1 MMNKSQL
8 QSYLNWQSL
17 GMRFGAVGLALLL
30 WVFVVSENEY
40 SMVIDMPIEAR
51 NLSAQK
57 AHKKEVPEYAQV
69 RLKGPGRVLF
79 KTLLLKNFIS
89 NFKLVIDLD
98 RISEEYDFYLNEYYE
113 RYPQKV
119 VIPPSYD
126 LEYIEIVYP
135 DSIHISLDEYMV
147 KKLPVK
153 TFLHIKPAPGYTLVG
168 TLIFQPDSIEVAGPR
183 EVIEEMDFISTVND
197 TYLLQDFDLSIDL
210 LINKQ
215 TRSIVEY
222 SQSSVSIFQ
231 DIQSVSERIISEVPV
246 KVINV
251 LPNLRLFV
259 NPTTVALTVIGG
271 VDRIAAVKPRDI
283 LVTIDFTKQWVAS
296 KNYYEPLV
304 TVPIDIIEWQD
315 LSPRNLELVVTKDSK

>member
-1 MMNKSQL
+1 MSKNQL
-8 QSYLNWQSL
+8 QNYLNWQSL
-17 GMRFGAVGLALLL
+17 GMRLGAVGLAILL

-69 RLKGPGRVLF
+69 RLKGPGRALF

-119 VIPPSYD
+119 VIPPSYE
-126 LEYIEIVYP
+126 LEYIEVVYP

-147 KKLPVK
+147 KKLTVK
-153 TFLHIKPAPGYTLVG
+153 APLKINPAPGYTLVG
-168 TLIFQPDSIEVAGPR
+168 NINIYPASIEVAGPR
-183 EVIEEMDFISTVND
+183 EVIQEMKYVSTIKD
-197 TYLLQDFDLSIDL
+197 TFLLQDFDVDVNLKVD
-210 LINKQ
+210 KQ
-215 TRSIVEY
+215 NRSLVEY
-222 SQSSVSIFQ
+222 SQTTISIHQ
-231 DIQSVSERIISEVPV
+231 DIQSVSERIISEIPV
-246 KVINV
+246 KVINL

-271 VDRIAAVKPRDI
+271 VDRIAAVNPKDI
-283 LVTIDFTKQWVAS
+283 LVTINFAKQWIS
-296 KNYYEPLV
+296 GKNYYEP
-304 TVPIDIIEWQD
+304 TVSVPVDILEWQD
-315 LSPRNLELVVTKDSK
+315 LSPRNLELVVTKDIN

>member
-1 MMNKSQL
+1 MSKNQL
-8 QSYLNWQSL
+8 QKYLNWQSL
-17 GMRFGAVGLALLL
+17 GMRLGAVGLAILL

-69 RLKGPGRVLF
+69 RLKGPGRALF

-113 RYPQKV
+113 QYPQKV
-119 VIPPSYD
+119 VIPPSYE
-126 LEYIEIVYP
+126 LEYIEVVYP

-147 KKLPVK
+147 KKLTVK
-153 TFLHIKPAPGYTLVG
+153 APLKINPAPGYTLVG
-168 TLIFQPDSIEVAGPR
+168 NINIYPASIEVAGPR
-183 EVIEEMDFISTVND
+183 EVIQEMKYVSTIKD
-197 TYLLQDFDLSIDL
+197 TFLLQDFDIDVNL
-210 LINKQ
+210 KVDNQ
-215 TRSIVEY
+215 TRSLVEY
-222 SQSSVSIFQ
+222 SQTTISIHQ
-231 DIQSVSERIISEVPV
+231 DIQSVSERIISEIPV

-271 VDRIAAVKPRDI
+271 VDRIAAVNPKDI
-283 LVTIDFTKQWVAS
+283 LVTINFAKQWIS
-296 KNYYEPLV
+296 GKNYYEP
-304 TVPIDIIEWQD
+304 TVSVPVDILEWQD
-315 LSPRNLELVVTKDSK
+315 LSPRNLELVVTKDIN

>member
-1 MMNKSQL
+1 MSKNQL
-8 QSYLNWQSL
+8 QKYLNWQSL
-17 GMRFGAVGLALLL
+17 GMRLGAVGLAILL
-30 WVFVVSENEY
+30 WVFVVSDNEY

-69 RLKGPGRVLF
+69 RLKGPGRALF

-113 RYPQKV
+113 HYPQKV
-119 VIPPSYD
+119 VIPPSYE
-126 LEYIEIVYP
+126 LEYIEVVYP

-147 KKLPVK
+147 KKLTVK
-153 TFLHIKPAPGYTLVG
+153 APLKINPAPGYTLVG
-168 TLIFQPDSIEVAGPR
+168 NINIYPASIEVAGPR
-183 EVIEEMDFISTVND
+183 EVIQEMKYVSTIKD
-197 TYLLQDFDLSIDL
+197 TFLLQDFDIDVNL
-210 LINKQ
+210 KVDNQ
-215 TRSIVEY
+215 TRSLVEY
-222 SQSSVSIFQ
+222 SQTTISIHQ
-231 DIQSVSERIISEVPV
+231 DIQSVSERIISEIPV

-271 VDRIAAVKPRDI
+271 VDRIAAVNPKDI
-283 LVTIDFTKQWVAS
+283 LVTINFAKQWIS
-296 KNYYEPLV
+296 GKNYYEP
-304 TVPIDIIEWQD
+304 TVSVPVDILEWQD
-315 LSPRNLELVVTKDSK
+315 LSPRNLELVVTKDIN

>member
-1 MMNKSQL
+1 MSKNQL
-8 QSYLNWQSL
+8 QKYLNWQSL
-17 GMRFGAVGLALLL
+17 GMRLGAVGLAILL

-69 RLKGPGRVLF
+69 RLKGPGRALF

-113 RYPQKV
+113 HYPQKV
-119 VIPPSYD
+119 VIPPSYE
-126 LEYIEIVYP
+126 LEYIEVVYP

-147 KKLPVK
+147 KKLTVK
-153 TFLHIKPAPGYTLVG
+153 APLKINPAPGYTLVG
-168 TLIFQPDSIEVAGPR
+168 NINIYPASIEVAGPR
-183 EVIEEMDFISTVND
+183 EVIQEMKYVSTIKD
-197 TYLLQDFDLSIDL
+197 TFLLQDFDIDVNL
-210 LINKQ
+210 KVDNQ
-215 TRSIVEY
+215 TRSLVEY
-222 SQSSVSIFQ
+222 SQTTISIHQ
-231 DIQSVSERIISEVPV
+231 DIQSVSERIISEIPV

-271 VDRIAAVKPRDI
+271 VDRIAAVNPKDI
-283 LVTIDFTKQWVAS
+283 LVTIDFAKQWIS
-296 KNYYEPLV
+296 GKNYYEP
-304 TVPIDIIEWQD
+304 TVSVPVDILEWQY
-315 LSPRNLELVVTKDSK
+315 LSPRNLELVVTKDIN

>member
-1 MMNKSQL
+1 MSKNQL
-8 QSYLNWQSL
+8 QKYLNWQSL
-17 GMRFGAVGLALLL
+17 GMRLGAVGLAILL

-69 RLKGPGRVLF
+69 RLKGPGRALF

-119 VIPPSYD
+119 VIPPSYE
-126 LEYIEIVYP
+126 LEYIEVVYP

-147 KKLPVK
+147 KKLTVK
-153 TFLHIKPAPGYTLVG
+153 APLKINPAPGYTLVG
-168 TLIFQPDSIEVAGPR
+168 NINIYPASIEVAGPR
-183 EVIEEMDFISTVND
+183 EVIQEMKYVSTIKD
-197 TYLLQDFDLSIDL
+197 TFLLQDFDIDVNL
-210 LINKQ
+210 KVDNQ
-215 TRSIVEY
+215 TRSLVEY
-222 SQSSVSIFQ
+222 SQTTISIHQ
-231 DIQSVSERIISEVPV
+231 DIQSVSERIISEIPV

-271 VDRIAAVKPRDI
+271 VDRIAAVNPKDI
-283 LVTIDFTKQWVAS
+283 LVTINFAKQWIS
-296 KNYYEPLV
+296 GKNYYEP
-304 TVPIDIIEWQD
+304 TVSVPVDILEWQD
-315 LSPRNLELVVTKDSK
+315 LSPRNLELVVTKDIN

>member
-1 MMNKSQL
+1 MSKNQL
-8 QSYLNWQSL
+8 QKYLNWQSL
-17 GMRFGAVGLALLL
+17 GMRLGAVGLAILL

-69 RLKGPGRVLF
+69 RLKGPGRALF

-113 RYPQKV
+113 HYPQKV
-119 VIPPSYD
+119 VIPPSYE
-126 LEYIEIVYP
+126 LEYIEVVYP

-147 KKLPVK
+147 KKLTVK
-153 TFLHIKPAPGYTLVG
+153 APLKINPAPGYTLVG
-168 TLIFQPDSIEVAGPR
+168 NINIYPASIEVAGPR
-183 EVIEEMDFISTVND
+183 EVIQEMKYVSTIKD
-197 TYLLQDFDLSIDL
+197 TFLLQDFDIDVNL
-210 LINKQ
+210 KVDNQ
-215 TRSIVEY
+215 TRSLVEY
-222 SQSSVSIFQ
+222 SQTTISIHQ
-231 DIQSVSERIISEVPV
+231 DIQSVSERIISEIPV

-271 VDRIAAVKPRDI
+271 VDRIAAVNPKDI
-283 LVTIDFTKQWVAS
+283 LVTIDFAKQWIS
-296 KNYYEPLV
+296 GKNYYEP
-304 TVPIDIIEWQD
+304 TVSVPVDILEWQD
-315 LSPRNLELVVTKDSK
+315 LSPRNLELVVTKDIN

>member
-1 MMNKSQL
+1 MSKNQL
-8 QSYLNWQSL
+8 QKYLNWQSL
-17 GMRFGAVGLALLL
+17 GMRLGAVGLAILL

-69 RLKGPGRVLF
+69 RLKGPGRALF

-147 KKLPVK
+147 KKLTVK
-153 TFLHIKPAPGYTLVG
+153 APLKINPAPGYTLVG
-168 TLIFQPDSIEVAGPR
+168 NINIYPASIEVAGPR
-183 EVIEEMDFISTVND
+183 EVIQEMKYVSTIKD
-197 TYLLQDFDLSIDL
+197 TFLLQDFDIDVNL
-210 LINKQ
+210 KVDNQ
-215 TRSIVEY
+215 TRSLVEY
-222 SQSSVSIFQ
+222 SQTTISIHQ
-231 DIQSVSERIISEVPV
+231 DIQSVSERIISEIPV

-271 VDRIAAVKPRDI
+271 VDRIAAVNPKDI
-283 LVTIDFTKQWVAS
+283 LVTIDFAKQWIS
-296 KNYYEPLV
+296 GKNYYEP
-304 TVPIDIIEWQD
+304 TVSVPVDILEWQD
-315 LSPRNLELVVTKDSK
+315 LSPRNLELVVTKDIN

>member
-1 MMNKSQL
+1 MNKNQL
-8 QSYLNWQSL
+8 QNYLNWQSL
-17 GMRFGAVGLALLL
+17 GMRFSAVGLALLL

-40 SMVIDMPIEAR
+40 SMIIDMPIEAR

-89 NFKLVIDLD
+89 DFKLVIDLD

-126 LEYIEIVYP
+126 LEFIEVVFP
-135 DSIHISLDEYMV
+135 DSIHISLDQYMV
-147 KKLPVK
+147 EMLPVVAPV
-153 TFLHIKPAPGYTLVG
+153 HIDASPGFTLVG
-168 TLIFQPDSIEVAGPR
+168 KLKIRPDSIQAAGPR
-183 EVIEEMDFISTVND
+183 EVIQKMKYITTIRD
-197 TYLLQDFDLSIDL
+197 TFLLQEFDLNANLNVD
-210 LINKQ
+210 KK
-215 TRSIVEY
+215 TRSLIEF
-222 SQSSVSIFQ
+222 SQTSIKIFQ
-231 DIQSVSERIISEVPV
+231 NVEPVSERIISEIPV

-259 NPTTVALTVIGG
+259 NPTTVALTVVGG
-271 VDRIAAVKPRDI
+271 VDRIAAIKPEDI
-283 LVTIDFTKQWVAS
+283 LVTIDFAKQWIS
-296 KNYYEPLV
+296 GKNYYEP
-304 TVPIDIIEWQD
+304 TVSFPEDILEWQD
-315 LSPRNLELVVTKDSK
+315 LSPRNLELVVTKDKN

>member
-1 MMNKSQL
+1 MSKNQL
-8 QSYLNWQSL
+8 QNYLNWQSL
-17 GMRFGAVGLALLL
+17 GMRLGAVGLAILL

-69 RLKGPGRVLF
+69 RLKGPGRALF

-126 LEYIEIVYP
+126 LEYIEVVYP

-147 KKLPVK
+147 KKLTVK
-153 TFLHIKPAPGYTLVG
+153 APLKINPAPGYTLVG
-168 TLIFQPDSIEVAGPR
+168 NINIYPASIEVAGPR
-183 EVIEEMDFISTVND
+183 EVIQEMKYVSTIKD
-197 TYLLQDFDLSIDL
+197 TFLSQDFDVDVNLKVD
-210 LINKQ
+210 KQ
-215 TRSIVEY
+215 NRSLVEY
-222 SQSSVSIFQ
+222 SQTTISIHQ
-231 DIQSVSERIISEVPV
+231 DIQSVSERIISEIPV

-271 VDRIAAVKPRDI
+271 VDRIAAVNPKDI
-283 LVTIDFTKQWVAS
+283 LVTINFAKQWIS
-296 KNYYEPLV
+296 GKNYYEP
-304 TVPIDIIEWQD
+304 TVSVPVDILEWQD
-315 LSPRNLELVVTKDSK
+315 LSPRNLELVVTKDIN

>member
-1 MMNKSQL
+1 
-8 QSYLNWQSL
+8 
-17 GMRFGAVGLALLL
+17 MRLGAVGLAILL

-69 RLKGPGRVLF
+69 RLKGPGRALF

-119 VIPPSYD
+119 VIPPSYE
-126 LEYIEIVYP
+126 LEYIEVVYP

-147 KKLPVK
+147 KKLTVK
-153 TFLHIKPAPGYTLVG
+153 APLKINPAPGYTLVG
-168 TLIFQPDSIEVAGPR
+168 NINIYPASIEVAGPR
-183 EVIEEMDFISTVND
+183 EVIQEMKYVSTIKD
-197 TYLLQDFDLSIDL
+197 TFLLQDFDIDVNL
-210 LINKQ
+210 KVDNQ
-215 TRSIVEY
+215 TRSLVEY
-222 SQSSVSIFQ
+222 SQTTISIHQ
-231 DIQSVSERIISEVPV
+231 DIQSVSERIISEIPV

-271 VDRIAAVKPRDI
+271 VDRIAAVNPKDI
-283 LVTIDFTKQWVAS
+283 LVTIDFTKQWIS
-296 KNYYEPLV
+296 GKNYYEP
-304 TVPIDIIEWQD
+304 TVSVPVDILEWQD
-315 LSPRNLELVVTKDSK
+315 LSPRNLELVVTKDIN

>member
-1 MMNKSQL
+1 MSKNQL
-8 QSYLNWQSL
+8 QKYLNWQSL
-17 GMRFGAVGLALLL
+17 GMRLGAVGLAILL

-69 RLKGPGRVLF
+69 RLKGPGRALF

-119 VIPPSYD
+119 VIPPSYE
-126 LEYIEIVYP
+126 LEYIEVVYP

-147 KKLPVK
+147 KKLTVK
-153 TFLHIKPAPGYTLVG
+153 APLKINPAPGYTLVG
-168 TLIFQPDSIEVAGPR
+168 NINIYPASIEVAGPR
-183 EVIEEMDFISTVND
+183 EVIQEMKYVSTIKD
-197 TYLLQDFDLSIDL
+197 TFLLQDFDIDVNL
-210 LINKQ
+210 KVDNQ
-215 TRSIVEY
+215 TRSLVEY
-222 SQSSVSIFQ
+222 SQTTISIHQ
-231 DIQSVSERIISEVPV
+231 DIQSVSERIISEIPV

-271 VDRIAAVKPRDI
+271 VDRIAAVNPKDI
-283 LVTIDFTKQWVAS
+283 LVTIDFAKQWIS
-296 KNYYEPLV
+296 GKNYYEPTV
-304 TVPIDIIEWQD
+304 SVPIDILEWQD
-315 LSPRNLELVVTKDSK
+315 LSPRNLELVVTKDIN

>member
-1 MMNKSQL
+1 MSKNQL
-8 QSYLNWQSL
+8 QKYLNWQSL
-17 GMRFGAVGLALLL
+17 GMRLGAVGLAILL

-69 RLKGPGRVLF
+69 RLKGPGRALF

-113 RYPQKV
+113 HYPQKV
-119 VIPPSYD
+119 VIPPSYE
-126 LEYIEIVYP
+126 LEYIEVVYP

-147 KKLPVK
+147 KKLTVK
-153 TFLHIKPAPGYTLVG
+153 APLKINPAPGYTLVG
-168 TLIFQPDSIEVAGPR
+168 NINIYPASIEVAGPR
-183 EVIEEMDFISTVND
+183 EVIQEMKYVSTIKD
-197 TYLLQDFDLSIDL
+197 TFLSQDFDVDVNLKIDKENRS
-210 LINKQ
+210 LI
-215 TRSIVEY
+215 EY
-222 SQSSVSIFQ
+222 SQTTISIHQ
-231 DIQSVSERIISEVPV
+231 DIQSVSERIISEIPV

-271 VDRIAAVKPRDI
+271 VDRIAAVNPKDI
-283 LVTIDFTKQWVAS
+283 LVTIDFAKQWIS
-296 KNYYEPLV
+296 GKNYYEP
-304 TVPIDIIEWQD
+304 TVSVPVDILEWQD
-315 LSPRNLELVVTKDSK
+315 LSPRNLELVVTKDIN

>member
-1 MMNKSQL
+1 MSKNQL
-8 QSYLNWQSL
+8 QKYLNWQSL
-17 GMRFGAVGLALLL
+17 GMRLGAVGLAILL

-69 RLKGPGRVLF
+69 RLKGPGRALF

-113 RYPQKV
+113 HYPQKV
-119 VIPPSYD
+119 VIPPSYE
-126 LEYIEIVYP
+126 LEYIEVVYP

-147 KKLPVK
+147 KKLTVK
-153 TFLHIKPAPGYTLVG
+153 APLKINPAPGYTLVG
-168 TLIFQPDSIEVAGPR
+168 NINIYPASIEVAGPR
-183 EVIEEMDFISTVND
+183 EVIQEMKYVSTIKD
-197 TYLLQDFDLSIDL
+197 TFLLQDFDIDVNL
-210 LINKQ
+210 KVDNQ
-215 TRSIVEY
+215 TRSLVEY
-222 SQSSVSIFQ
+222 SQTTISIHQ
-231 DIQSVSERIISEVPV
+231 DIQSVSERIISEIPV
-246 KVINV
+246 NVINV

-271 VDRIAAVKPRDI
+271 VDRIAAVNPKDI
-283 LVTIDFTKQWVAS
+283 LVTINFAKQWIS
-296 KNYYEPLV
+296 GKNYYEP
-304 TVPIDIIEWQD
+304 TVSVPVDILEWQD
-315 LSPRNLELVVTKDSK
+315 LSPRNLELVVTKDIN

>member
-1 MMNKSQL
+1 MSKNQL
-8 QSYLNWQSL
+8 QKYLNWQSL
-17 GMRFGAVGLALLL
+17 GMRLGAVGLAILL

-69 RLKGPGRVLF
+69 RLKGPGRALF

-113 RYPQKV
+113 HYPQKV
-119 VIPPSYD
+119 VIPPSYE
-126 LEYIEIVYP
+126 LEYIEVVYP

-147 KKLPVK
+147 KKLTVK
-153 TFLHIKPAPGYTLVG
+153 APLKINPAPGYTLVG
-168 TLIFQPDSIEVAGPR
+168 NINIYPASIEAAGPR
-183 EVIEEMDFISTVND
+183 EVIKDMKYVSTIKD
-197 TYLLQDFDLSIDL
+197 TFLSQDFDVDVNLKVD
-210 LINKQ
+210 KQ
-215 TRSIVEY
+215 TRSLVEY
-222 SQSSVSIFQ
+222 SQTTISIHQ
-231 DIQSVSERIISEVPV
+231 DIQSVSERIISEIPV

-271 VDRIAAVKPRDI
+271 VDRIAAVNPKDI
-283 LVTIDFTKQWVAS
+283 LVTIDFAKQWIS
-296 KNYYEPLV
+296 GKNYYEP
-304 TVPIDIIEWQD
+304 TVSVPVDILEWQY
-315 LSPRNLELVVTKDSK
+315 LSPRNLELVVTKDIN

>member
-1 MMNKSQL
+1 MSKNQL
-8 QSYLNWQSL
+8 QKYLNWQSL
-17 GMRFGAVGLALLL
+17 GMRLGAVGLAILL

-40 SMVIDMPIEAR
+40 TMVIDMPIEAR

-69 RLKGPGRVLF
+69 RLKGPGRALF

-119 VIPPSYD
+119 VIPPSYE
-126 LEYIEIVYP
+126 LEYIEVVYP

-147 KKLPVK
+147 KKLTVK
-153 TFLHIKPAPGYTLVG
+153 APLKINPAPGYTLVG
-168 TLIFQPDSIEVAGPR
+168 NINISPASIEVAGPR
-183 EVIEEMDFISTVND
+183 EVIQVMKYVSTIKD
-197 TYLLQDFDLSIDL
+197 TFLLQDFDIDVNL
-210 LINKQ
+210 KVDNQ
-215 TRSIVEY
+215 TRSLVEY
-222 SQSSVSIFQ
+222 SQTTISIHQ
-231 DIQSVSERIISEVPV
+231 DIQSVSERIISEIPV
-246 KVINV
+246 NVINV

-271 VDRIAAVKPRDI
+271 VDRIAAVNPKDI
-283 LVTIDFTKQWVAS
+283 LVTIDFAKQWIS
-296 KNYYEPLV
+296 GKNYYEP
-304 TVPIDIIEWQD
+304 TVSVPVDILEWQD
-315 LSPRNLELVVTKDSK
+315 LSPRNLELVVTKDIN

>member
-1 MMNKSQL
+1 MSKNQL
-8 QSYLNWQSL
+8 QNYLNWQSL
-17 GMRFGAVGLALLL
+17 GMRLGAVGLALLL
-30 WVFVVSENEY
+30 WVFVVSDNEY

-69 RLKGPGRVLF
+69 RLKGTGRALF

-126 LEYIEIVYP
+126 LEYIEVVYP

-147 KKLPVK
+147 KKLTVK
-153 TFLHIKPAPGYTLVG
+153 APLKINPAPGYTLVG
-168 TLIFQPDSIEVAGPR
+168 NINIYPASIEVAGPR
-183 EVIEEMDFISTVND
+183 EVIQEMKYVSTIKD
-197 TYLLQDFDLSIDL
+197 TFLLQDFDIDVNL
-210 LINKQ
+210 KVDNQ
-215 TRSIVEY
+215 TRSLVEY
-222 SQSSVSIFQ
+222 SQTTISIHQ
-231 DIQSVSERIISEVPV
+231 DIQSVSERIISEIPV

-271 VDRIAAVKPRDI
+271 VDRIAAVNPKDI
-283 LVTIDFTKQWVAS
+283 LVTIDFAKQWIS
-296 KNYYEPLV
+296 GKNYYEP
-304 TVPIDIIEWQD
+304 TVSVPVDILEWQD
-315 LSPRNLELVVTKDSK
+315 LSPRNLELVVTKDIN

>member
-1 MMNKSQL
+1 MSKNQL
-8 QSYLNWQSL
+8 QKYLNWQSL
-17 GMRFGAVGLALLL
+17 GMRLGAVGLAILL

-69 RLKGPGRVLF
+69 RLKGPGRALF

-113 RYPQKV
+113 HYPQKV

-126 LEYIEIVYP
+126 LEYIEVVYP

-147 KKLPVK
+147 KKLTVK
-153 TFLHIKPAPGYTLVG
+153 APLKINPAPGYTLVG
-168 TLIFQPDSIEVAGPR
+168 NINIYPASIEVAGPR
-183 EVIEEMDFISTVND
+183 EVIQEMKYVSTIKD
-197 TYLLQDFDLSIDL
+197 TFLLQDFDIDVNL
-210 LINKQ
+210 KVDNQ
-215 TRSIVEY
+215 TRSLVEY
-222 SQSSVSIFQ
+222 SQTTISIHQ
-231 DIQSVSERIISEVPV
+231 DIQSVSERIISEIPV

-271 VDRIAAVKPRDI
+271 VDRIAAVNPKDI
-283 LVTIDFTKQWVAS
+283 LVTIDFAKQWIS
-296 KNYYEPLV
+296 GKNYYEP
-304 TVPIDIIEWQD
+304 TVSVPVDILEWQD
-315 LSPRNLELVVTKDSK
+315 LSPRNLELVVTKDIN

>member
-1 MMNKSQL
+1 MNKNQL
-8 QSYLNWQSL
+8 QNYLNWQSL
-17 GMRFGAVGLALLL
+17 GMRFSAVGLALLL

-40 SMVIDMPIEAR
+40 SMIIDMPIEAR

-89 NFKLVIDLD
+89 DFKLVIDLD

-126 LEYIEIVYP
+126 LDFIEVVFP
-135 DSIHISLDEYMV
+135 DSIHISLDQYMV
-147 KKLPVK
+147 ERLPVV
-153 TFLHIKPAPGYTLVG
+153 APVYINASPGFTLVG
-168 TLIFQPDSIEVAGPR
+168 KLNIRPDSIQAAGPR
-183 EVIEEMDFISTVND
+183 EVIQNMKYISTIKD
-197 TYLLQDFDLSIDL
+197 TFLFQEFDLNANLNVD
-210 LINKQ
+210 KK
-215 TRSIVEY
+215 TRSLIEF
-222 SQSSVSIFQ
+222 SQTSIKIFQ
-231 DIQSVSERIISEVPV
+231 NVEPVSERIISGIPV

-259 NPTTVALTVIGG
+259 NPTTVALTVVGG
-271 VDRIAAVKPRDI
+271 VDRIAAVDPEDI
-283 LVTIDFTKQWVAS
+283 LVTIDFAKQWIS
-296 KNYYEPLV
+296 GKNYYEP
-304 TVPIDIIEWQD
+304 TVNVPEDILEWQD
-315 LSPRNLELVVTKDSK
+315 LSPRNLELVVTKDKN

>member
-1 MMNKSQL
+1 MSKNQL
-8 QSYLNWQSL
+8 QKYLNWQSL
-17 GMRFGAVGLALLL
+17 GMRLGAVGLAILL
-30 WVFVVSENEY
+30 WVFVVSDNEY

-69 RLKGPGRVLF
+69 RLKGPGRALF

-113 RYPQKV
+113 HYPQKV
-119 VIPPSYD
+119 VIPPSYE
-126 LEYIEIVYP
+126 LEYIEVVYP

-147 KKLPVK
+147 KKLTVK
-153 TFLHIKPAPGYTLVG
+153 APLKINPAPGYTLVG
-168 TLIFQPDSIEVAGPR
+168 NINIYPASIEVAGPR
-183 EVIEEMDFISTVND
+183 EVIQEMKYVSTIKD
-197 TYLLQDFDLSIDL
+197 TFLLQDFDIDVNL
-210 LINKQ
+210 KVDNQ
-215 TRSIVEY
+215 TRSLVEY
-222 SQSSVSIFQ
+222 SQTTISIHQ
-231 DIQSVSERIISEVPV
+231 DIQSVSERIISEIPV

-271 VDRIAAVKPRDI
+271 VDRIAAVNPKDI
-283 LVTIDFTKQWVAS
+283 LVTIDFAKQWIS
-296 KNYYEPLV
+296 GKNYYEP
-304 TVPIDIIEWQD
+304 TVSVPVDILEWQD
-315 LSPRNLELVVTKDSK
+315 LSPRNLELVVTKDIN

>member
-1 MMNKSQL
+1 MSKNQL
-8 QSYLNWQSL
+8 QKYLNWQSL
-17 GMRFGAVGLALLL
+17 GMRLGAVGLAILL

-40 SMVIDMPIEAR
+40 TMVIDMPIEAR

-69 RLKGPGRVLF
+69 RLKGPGRALF

-113 RYPQKV
+113 HYPQKV
-119 VIPPSYD
+119 VIPPSYE
-126 LEYIEIVYP
+126 LEYIEVVYP

-147 KKLPVK
+147 KKLTVK
-153 TFLHIKPAPGYTLVG
+153 APLKINPAPGYTLVG
-168 TLIFQPDSIEVAGPR
+168 NINIYPASIEVAGPR
-183 EVIEEMDFISTVND
+183 EVIQEMKYVSTIKD
-197 TYLLQDFDLSIDL
+197 TFLLQDFDIDVNL
-210 LINKQ
+210 KVDNQ
-215 TRSIVEY
+215 TRSLVEY
-222 SQSSVSIFQ
+222 SQTTISIHQ
-231 DIQSVSERIISEVPV
+231 DIQSVSERIISEIPV

-271 VDRIAAVKPRDI
+271 VDRIAAVNPKDI
-283 LVTIDFTKQWVAS
+283 LVTIDFAKQWIS
-296 KNYYEPLV
+296 GKNYYEP
-304 TVPIDIIEWQD
+304 TVSVPVDILEWQD
-315 LSPRNLELVVTKDSK
+315 LSPRNLELVVTKDIN

>member
-1 MMNKSQL
+1 MSKNQL
-8 QSYLNWQSL
+8 QKYLNWQSL
-17 GMRFGAVGLALLL
+17 GMRLGAVGLAILL
-30 WVFVVSENEY
+30 WVFVVSDNEY

-69 RLKGPGRVLF
+69 RLKGTGRALF

-113 RYPQKV
+113 HYPQKV
-119 VIPPSYD
+119 VIPPSYE
-126 LEYIEIVYP
+126 LEYIEVVYP

-147 KKLPVK
+147 KKLTVK
-153 TFLHIKPAPGYTLVG
+153 APLKINPAPGYTLVG
-168 TLIFQPDSIEVAGPR
+168 NINIYPASIEVAGPR
-183 EVIEEMDFISTVND
+183 EVIQEMKYVSTIKD
-197 TYLLQDFDLSIDL
+197 TFLLQDFDIDVNL
-210 LINKQ
+210 KVDNQ
-215 TRSIVEY
+215 TRSLVEY
-222 SQSSVSIFQ
+222 SQTTISIHQ
-231 DIQSVSERIISEVPV
+231 DIQSVSERIISEIPV

-271 VDRIAAVKPRDI
+271 VDRIAAVNPKDI
-283 LVTIDFTKQWVAS
+283 LVTIDFAKQWIS
-296 KNYYEPLV
+296 GKNYYEP
-304 TVPIDIIEWQD
+304 TVSVPVDILEWQD
-315 LSPRNLELVVTKDSK
+315 LSPRNLELVVTKDIN

>member
-1 MMNKSQL
+1 MSKNQL
-8 QSYLNWQSL
+8 QNYLNWQSL
-17 GMRFGAVGLALLL
+17 GMRLGAVGLALLL
-30 WVFVVSENEY
+30 WVFVVSDNEY
-40 SMVIDMPIEAR
+40 SMIIDMPIEAR

-69 RLKGPGRVLF
+69 RLKGTGRALF

-126 LEYIEIVYP
+126 LEYIEVVYP

-147 KKLPVK
+147 KKLTVK
-153 TFLHIKPAPGYTLVG
+153 APLKINPAPGYTLVG
-168 TLIFQPDSIEVAGPR
+168 NINIYPASIEVAGPR
-183 EVIEEMDFISTVND
+183 EVIQEMKYVSTIKD
-197 TYLLQDFDLSIDL
+197 TFLLQDFDIDVNL
-210 LINKQ
+210 KVDNQ
-215 TRSIVEY
+215 TRSLVEY
-222 SQSSVSIFQ
+222 SQTTISIHQ
-231 DIQSVSERIISEVPV
+231 DIQSVSERIISEIPV

-271 VDRIAAVKPRDI
+271 VDRIAAVNPKDI
-283 LVTIDFTKQWVAS
+283 LVTINFAKQWIS
-296 KNYYEPLV
+296 GKNYYEP
-304 TVPIDIIEWQD
+304 TVSVPVDILEWQD
-315 LSPRNLELVVTKDSK
+315 LSPRNLELVVTKDIN

>member
-1 MMNKSQL
+1 MSKNQL
-8 QSYLNWQSL
+8 QKYLNWQSL
-17 GMRFGAVGLALLL
+17 GMRLGAVGLAILL

-69 RLKGPGRVLF
+69 RLKGPGRALF

-113 RYPQKV
+113 HYPQKV
-119 VIPPSYD
+119 VIPPSYE
-126 LEYIEIVYP
+126 LEYIEVVYP

-147 KKLPVK
+147 KKLTVK
-153 TFLHIKPAPGYTLVG
+153 APLKINPAPGYTLVG
-168 TLIFQPDSIEVAGPR
+168 NINIYPASIEVAGPR
-183 EVIEEMDFISTVND
+183 EVIQEMKYVSTIKD
-197 TYLLQDFDLSIDL
+197 TFLLQDFDIDVNL
-210 LINKQ
+210 KVDNQ
-215 TRSIVEY
+215 TRSLVEY
-222 SQSSVSIFQ
+222 SQTTISIHQ
-231 DIQSVSERIISEVPV
+231 DIQSVSERIISEIPV

-271 VDRIAAVKPRDI
+271 VDRIAAVNPKDI
-283 LVTIDFTKQWVAS
+283 LVTINFAKQWIS
-296 KNYYEPLV
+296 GKNYYEP
-304 TVPIDIIEWQD
+304 TVSVPVDILEWQD
-315 LSPRNLELVVTKDSK
+315 LSPRNLELVVTKDIN